1 MELAAHADGFQ
12 SPMAEQEATE
22 DTLYSE
28 LNGNFFKFLR
38 MIEINKYFNLEA
50 NSTDSQ
56 INYDK
61 FQDDLG

>member
-1 MELAAHADGFQ
+1 
-12 SPMAEQEATE
+12 MAEQEATE

-38 MIEINKYFNLEA
+38 MIEIDKYFNLEA